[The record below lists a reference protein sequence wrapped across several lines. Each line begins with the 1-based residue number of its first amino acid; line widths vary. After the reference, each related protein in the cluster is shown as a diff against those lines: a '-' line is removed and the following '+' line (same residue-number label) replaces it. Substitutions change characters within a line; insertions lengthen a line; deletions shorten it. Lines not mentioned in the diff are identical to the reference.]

1 MFVSETPFPSYCV
14 SLLISRRFLLMFV
27 VVRETGDNCYNFQ
40 LKSLF
45 GQKFDRYI
53 ISLNVYIK
61 FIIHVNKIYHTID
74 IT

>member
-1 MFVSETPFPSYCV
+1 MFVSETPFPSYFV
-14 SLLISRRFLLMFV
+14 SLLISRRFLSMLAV
-27 VVRETGDNCYNFQ
+27 VGETGDNCYNFQ

-45 GQKFDRYI
+45 GQTFDRCN
-53 ISLNVYIK
+53 ISVSVCIN